1 LALWEFIFPCNT
13 PSDFLKALQT
23 LLFTVYLRFGRIRS
37 GPLIRAHVSRSFS
50 EGEFEQQASSFMAT
64 LLAAIFSA
72 LTLATSVYAK
82 IGETPAQAE
91 ARWGKPAL
99 EKGPVSYYYT
109 ENWMILQAYDDQEN
123 AVISGYYN
131 KKGITDDDARKLD
144 LLNFPDIKVWNEL
157 PNIGGDSTKQWI
169 SDDGRASI
177 VAGVVFKDGIKLDC
191 RMYLT
196 EKGTEI
202 AHNQGLEDEPRID
215 IEKQT
220 TN

>member
-1 LALWEFIFPCNT
+1 MQYAVRLSQGPCKHCC
-13 PSDFLKALQT
+13 SWCISG
-23 LLFTVYLRFGRIRS
+23 FGGIRS
-37 GPLIRAHVSRSFS
+37 GRLTRAQVSRSFS
-50 EGEFEQQASSFMAT
+50 EGDFEQQANSFMAI
-64 LLAAIFSA
+64 LLTAIFSA
-72 LTLATSVYAK
+72 LTLASSAYAK
-82 IGETPAQAE
+82 IGETSAEAE
-91 ARWGKPAL
+91 ARWGKPAH

-109 ENWMILQAYDDQEN
+109 ENWMILQAYDDQDN
-123 AVISGYYN
+123 AVICGYYN

-144 LLNFPDIKVWNEL
+144 LLNFPDVKVWKEL

-177 VAGVVFKDGIKLDC
+177 VAGIVFKDGIKLDC

-202 AHNQGLEDEPRID
+202 AHSQGLEDEPRID